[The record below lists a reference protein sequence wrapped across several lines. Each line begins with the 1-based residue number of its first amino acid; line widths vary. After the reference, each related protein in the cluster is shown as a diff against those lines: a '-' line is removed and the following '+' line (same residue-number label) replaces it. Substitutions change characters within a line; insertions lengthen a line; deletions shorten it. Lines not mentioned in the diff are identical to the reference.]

1 MHSAKLKSKKM
12 NQYKYSLDK
21 SSKKFTCPRCNKQSF
36 VKYIENANNSY
47 LEDEFGRCDRE
58 TNCAYHN
65 PPKNSKSGFFVCC
78 KPKSEPSFHSLELL
92 EKSFLENKENN
103 FIEFLKTLF
112 TDAEVTEVVSK
123 YFIGTSKHYKG
134 ATIFWQIDKLEKV
147 HAGKILQY
155 IPKTGKRAK
164 SPDGK
169 ALINWVHSLNKING
183 FNVDQCLFGLHLV
196 QGNNQKT
203 VAIVESEKTAVI
215 MSVFKP
221 DYTWLATGSKHGF
234 KQSMLDP
241 IKQLKIVAFPDKSEY
256 EDWKQRAI
264 ELNTKGFK
272 IHVSDWIEKTD
283 LDSGS
288 DLADVFINESK
299 TIE

>member
-1 MHSAKLKSKKM
+1 M
-12 NQYKYSLDK
+12 NQYKYSLDS
-21 SSKKFTCPRCNKQSF
+21 SSKKFTCPSCNKQTF
-36 VKYIENANNSY
+36 VRYIENSNSSY
-47 LEDEFGRCDRE
+47 LDSEFGRCDRE

-65 PPKNSKSGFFVCC
+65 PPKNTKKGFIVCC
-78 KPKSEPSFHSLELL
+78 KPKPKPSFHSHDLL
-92 EKSFLENKENN
+92 KNSFVGNQENN

-112 TDAEVTEVVSK
+112 TAEKVKEVVSK
-123 YFIGTSKHYKG
+123 YSIGTSKHYKG
-134 ATIFWQIDKLEKV
+134 ATIFWQIDNLEKV

-164 SPDGK
+164 SSDGK
-169 ALINWVHSLNKING
+169 ALINWVHSLNKIEG
-183 FNVDQCLFGLHLV
+183 FNLDQCLFGLHLI
-196 QGNNQKT
+196 NKADQKT
-203 VAIVESEKTAVI
+203 IAIVESEKTAVI

-221 DYTWLATGSKHGF
+221 EYTWLATGSKHGF

-241 IKQLKIVAFPDKSEY
+241 VKQFKIIAFPDKSEY

-299 TIE
+299 TSK

>member
-1 MHSAKLKSKKM
+1 VQIKKLKM
-12 NQYKYSLDK
+12 NQYKYSLDS
-21 SSKKFTCPRCNKQSF
+21 SSKKFLCPKCNKQTF
-36 VKYIENANNSY
+36 VKYIENANGSY
-47 LEDEFGRCDRE
+47 LDDGFGRCDRE
-58 TNCAYHN
+58 TNCSYHN
-65 PPKNSKSGFFVCC
+65 PPKNTKAGLFVCC
-78 KPKSEPSFHSLELL
+78 KPKPKPSYHSLELL
-92 EKSFLENKENN
+92 EKSFIENKENN

-112 TDAEVTEVVSK
+112 PAVEVNAIVSK
-123 YFIGTSKHYKG
+123 YYIGTSKHYKG
-134 ATIFWQIDKLEKV
+134 ATIFWQIDNIERI

-155 IPKTGKRAK
+155 IPETGKRAK

-169 ALINWVHSLNKING
+169 ALINWVHSLNKMKD
-183 FNVDQCLFGLHLV
+183 FNIVQCLFGLHLV
-196 QGNNQKT
+196 QRKNQKT

-264 ELNTKGFK
+264 ELNAKGFK
-272 IHVSDWIEKTD
+272 ISVSDWIEKTD
-283 LDSGS
+283 LESGS

-299 TIE
+299 MSK